1 MSGFRSR
8 ATKSRNVSLVYGS
21 ELRNPRSS
29 SDMLRDDETGACPKS
44 VDSNPA
50 CLTHRLDVRRDLW

>member
-8 ATKSRNVSLVYGS
+8 ATKSLNVCLVYGLRS
-21 ELRNPRSS
+21 RNPCSS